1 MRASRYIASALAGFV
16 WAATASGQTGAA
28 VPLEG
33 QPAIPVSPA
42 TPSPS
47 ATSVLTTPPGAA
59 TYPPG
64 TVHSPACPGGLC
76 CGPVGANGPVTYELY
91 GRTGPSLV
99 VGGSEF
105 SGRLNTGW
113 QVGGGAH
120 TFFFNTSRDAAW
132 VLNTGISYTYNRG
145 RQERGGPLEVQTP
158 PPSPQV
164 QPDGIQSFLVR
175 GLHRTSFDFGFG
187 RDWWITGPGTVESES
202 HSNSRWGVD
211 VGGRWGT
218 SHVDL
223 VPTAN
228 LNNYLRKRSIF
239 HTVLIGSHA
248 DWERPMGNWILFA
261 GVRGEFEYTF
271 LNVVP
276 PNGSDI
282 VGLNFLFQMGVR
294 Y

>member
-1 MRASRYIASALAGFV
+1 MRATRYLASAVAGMI
-16 WAATASGQTGAA
+16 WIANAAAQPIAPAPSVTA
-28 VPLEG
+28 P
-33 QPAIPVSPA
+33 PA
-42 TPSPS
+42 TPTPAAGGSS
-47 ATSVLTTPPGAA
+47 STVTLTAPPGLPS
-59 TYPPG
+59 YPAG
-64 TVHSPACPGGLC
+64 TIHSPACPGGLC
-76 CGPVGANGPVTYELY
+76 NGPVGGNGPVTYEIY
-91 GRTGPSLV
+91 SRTGPTLV

-120 TFFFNTSRDAAW
+120 TFFFNTARDAAW
-132 VLNTGISYTYNRG
+132 VLDTGISYNYNRG
-145 RQERGGPLEVQTP
+145 RQERGGPLDVYTP
-158 PPSPQV
+158 PFNRQT
-164 QPDGIQSFLVR
+164 QPDGIHPHLVR
-175 GLHRTSFDFGFG
+175 GLHRTSFNFGFG
-187 RDWWITGPGTVESES
+187 RDWWITGTGTVDGST

-211 VGGRWGT
+211 LGGRWGT

-228 LNNYLRKRSIF
+228 LNNYLRKRAVF
-239 HTVLIGSHA
+239 HSVVLGTHA

-261 GVRGEFEYTF
+261 GLRGEFDYTF

-282 VGLNFLFQMGVR
+282 VGVNLLFQMGVR